1 MAPSDR
7 DKRYPKPDGKYTFDK
22 LSGVFLTGNATR
34 DDAPSHI
41 RIQKRV
47 PREVAEAWACMCP
60 AGVYEIP
67 EDAPENGQRR
77 PDREPVELRAV
88 RRDHR
93 QGRPPDPARGRR
105 RPHVPDHVA
114 RIGTLGRCLRRYG
127 EPMHRLALIVT
138 GVLLALCPPPRR
150 PPRPATVTLTACTP
164 KERTAEFEARMDQV
178 SGAVRMKLRYTLEA
192 RKPGRLWR
200 RVAAPELGGWR
211 SAALETTRFISE
223 RRVTQ
228 LVGPSSYRALV
239 RFRWIDEDG
248 HVVARARARS
258 HSCWQPDHR
267 PNLKLRELS
276 FEGEGSYV
284 VLVANT
290 GRSPIRRLRPRARPA
305 LAPIVVGDLAPG
317 EERLIEA
324 VGPAC
329 EPGTVVTATA
339 DPLDL
344 IDERNER
351 DNAVSRRCP
360 SARAS

>member
-1 MAPSDR
+1 
-7 DKRYPKPDGKYTFDK
+7 
-22 LSGVFLTGNATR
+22 
-34 DDAPSHI
+34 
-41 RIQKRV
+41 
-47 PREVAEAWACMCP
+47 
-60 AGVYEIP
+60 
-67 EDAPENGQRR
+67 
-77 PDREPVELRAV
+77 
-88 RRDHR
+88 
-93 QGRPPDPARGRR
+93 
-105 RPHVPDHVA
+105 
-114 RIGTLGRCLRRYG
+114 
-127 EPMHRLALIVT
+127 MHRLALIVT
-138 GVLLALCPPPRR
+138 GVLLAF
-150 PPRPATVTLTACTP
+150 PAAAAAAGPASVTLASCTP

-192 RKPGRLWR
+192 RKPGRRWR
-200 RVAAPELGGWR
+200 RVAAPEMGGWR
-211 SAALETTRFISE
+211 GAALETTRFISE

-239 RFRWIDEDG
+239 RFRWYDG
-248 HVVARARARS
+248 DGDIVARARARS

-276 FEGEGSYV
+276 FEGKASYV

-290 GRSPIRRLRPRARPA
+290 GRSPSGAFDLAVSG
-305 LAPIVVGDLAPG
+305 LAPIVVDDLAPG

-324 VGPAC
+324 TGPEC
-329 EPGTVVTATA
+329 VPGAVVTATA